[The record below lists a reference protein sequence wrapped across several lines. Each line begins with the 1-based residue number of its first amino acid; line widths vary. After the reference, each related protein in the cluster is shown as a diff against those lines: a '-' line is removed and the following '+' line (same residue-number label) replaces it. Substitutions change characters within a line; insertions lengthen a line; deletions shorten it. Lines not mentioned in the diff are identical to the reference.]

1 MPSTCQRDFQGI
13 KKRTGRAGFTVLL
26 RTWIGTQN
34 QRPKRIGHH
43 RIKYTYVKESHPQ
56 NLGIINHHFR
66 RRVIAMTFLREM
78 WLKII
83 DTLLE
88 VWQEII
94 NTPIDSEGIFWLL
107 VLVLVCVGIV
117 AGIISIRFFGGEK

>member
-1 MPSTCQRDFQGI
+1 
-13 KKRTGRAGFTVLL
+13 
-26 RTWIGTQN
+26 
-34 QRPKRIGHH
+34 
-43 RIKYTYVKESHPQ
+43 
-56 NLGIINHHFR
+56 
-66 RRVIAMTFLREM
+66 M